1 MSFPYPSAVGSFSYS
16 IEEKTVRDMQY
27 RFESDSYDGADL
39 TLLAKHITK
48 NTTIE
53 DMAYMQEPDSK
64 LYFVLSDGT
73 MACLSYVQ
81 DQKVYAWSRIK
92 TEGKVMAV
100 CNVEN
105 QNEDNV
111 YIAVKRGNQTYIEEL
126 CNNKETENP
135 KDYVMLD
142 ASVKIT
148 ETTAKGSVPHLP
160 NAKIGVLADG
170 RYYEKI
176 QTDEGGN
183 FTLPQEASYIIAGL
197 PYTMTV
203 ELPNLEINTKTGTIQ
218 GRKRKSPPSR

>member
-1 MSFPYPSAVGSFSYS
+1 
-16 IEEKTVRDMQY
+16 
-27 RFESDSYDGADL
+27 
-39 TLLAKHITK
+39 
-48 NTTIE
+48 
-53 DMAYMQEPDSK
+53 
-64 LYFVLSDGT
+64 
-73 MACLSYVQ
+73 
-81 DQKVYAWSRIK
+81 
-92 TEGKVMAV
+92 
-100 CNVEN
+100 
-105 QNEDNV
+105 
-111 YIAVKRGNQTYIEEL
+111 
-126 CNNKETENP
+126 
-135 KDYVMLD
+135 MLD

-218 GRKRKSPPSR
+218 GRKKKVSAVTLRLNNSLGGRVGIEKTNTLPIKYDEFSEQDVVLYSGDKHITMPNRGFELTGRTVITSDEPYPFNLSAVVREVELDG

>member
-1 MSFPYPSAVGSFSYS
+1 
-16 IEEKTVRDMQY
+16 
-27 RFESDSYDGADL
+27 
-39 TLLAKHITK
+39 
-48 NTTIE
+48 
-53 DMAYMQEPDSK
+53 MAYMQEPDSK

-92 TEGKVMAV
+92 TEGKVLAV

-135 KDYVMLD
+135 KDYIMLD

-170 RYYEKI
+170 RYYEKSKRTKVETLHFHRRHPISSQDCPI
-176 QTDEGGN
+176 Q
-183 FTLPQEASYIIAGL
+183 
-197 PYTMTV
+197 
-203 ELPNLEINTKTGTIQ
+203 
-218 GRKRKSPPSR
+218 